1 MNSPDVLLDSF
12 KIALVKKDSKLA
24 FSLIECLSLEQIKS
38 SDLNTLLSLKEMIAQ
53 SIELL
58 EKEKKNC
65 NRKCIR
71 LSRFKN
77 FCLRFFKLRYNKSTI
92 FIEG

>member
-12 KIALVKKDSKLA
+12 KIALIKKDSKQA

-38 SDLNTLLSLKEMIAQ
+38 LDLDTLLSLKEMMAQ

-58 EKEKKNC
+58 EKEKEELQLQMHKA
-65 NRKCIR
+65 KKIQKF
-71 LSRFKN
+71 LS
-77 FCLRFFKLRYNKSTI
+77 
-92 FIEG
+92 

>member
-1 MNSPDVLLDSF
+1 MNSPDMLLDSF

-58 EKEKKNC
+58 EKEKKELQSQMH
-65 NRKCIR
+65 KAKQIQKF
-71 LSRFKN
+71 LS
-77 FCLRFFKLRYNKSTI
+77 
-92 FIEG
+92 

>member
-24 FSLIECLSLEQIKS
+24 FSLIERLSLEQIKS

-58 EKEKKNC
+58 EKKKRTAIANA
-65 NRKCIR
+65 
-71 LSRFKN
+71 
-77 FCLRFFKLRYNKSTI
+77 
-92 FIEG
+92 

>member
-24 FSLIECLSLEQIKS
+24 FSLIERLSLEQIKS

-58 EKEKKNC
+58 EKEKEELQLQMHKA
-65 NRKCIR
+65 KQIQKF
-71 LSRFKN
+71 LS
-77 FCLRFFKLRYNKSTI
+77 
-92 FIEG
+92 